1 MAKTTPIDPNMME
14 DEEAYVS
21 SEDEDFDPSAVHV
34 DENVSSSSEE
44 ETADGPAT
52 PKLDVKQTT
61 KHIRGKKGEKVEDLG
76 FENSGDEATIRKGS
90 KRKRKGELEDDDSGG
105 EGGFVKTRSM
115 RAVVE
120 QEKKEPLANA
130 EGATID
136 VEALWKSMNLG
147 ETLPFIVPPHSEAP
161 IPKSPTVIT
170 ADALVDTDEAVAI
183 PGGELPAA
191 ENHHKD
197 LITIPHPRMVGG
209 TLTQVFKTVPKTSE
223 EALIYL
229 QRYPNAAPV
238 PRSVPHRRVSRW
250 DPNPV
255 GTIRGLPSDI
265 VQTGEKLILLDVHQG
280 QRLKAI
286 NKSHL
291 SDWPAPVDVPTT
303 WEYNWRK
310 PQVFSGTVKKWKV
323 VVPKEQKMNV
333 VNKSKMDW
341 EAHVEQEGDREELV
355 QAAKAKGAY
364 LDRVDF
370 LGRTEMNREEELR
383 MARMK

>member
-1 MAKTTPIDPNMME
+1 
-14 DEEAYVS
+14 
-21 SEDEDFDPSAVHV
+21 
-34 DENVSSSSEE
+34 
-44 ETADGPAT
+44 
-52 PKLDVKQTT
+52 
-61 KHIRGKKGEKVEDLG
+61 
-76 FENSGDEATIRKGS
+76 
-90 KRKRKGELEDDDSGG
+90 
-105 EGGFVKTRSM
+105 
-115 RAVVE
+115 
-120 QEKKEPLANA
+120 
-130 EGATID
+130 
-136 VEALWKSMNLG
+136 MNLG

-161 IPKSPTVIT
+161 IPKSPTVTT

-183 PGGELPAA
+183 PGGELPTA

-197 LITIPHPRMVGG
+197 LITIPHPRMVRG

-250 DPNPV
+250 DPNPA

-310 PQVFSGTVKKWKV
+310 PQVVSGTVKKWKV